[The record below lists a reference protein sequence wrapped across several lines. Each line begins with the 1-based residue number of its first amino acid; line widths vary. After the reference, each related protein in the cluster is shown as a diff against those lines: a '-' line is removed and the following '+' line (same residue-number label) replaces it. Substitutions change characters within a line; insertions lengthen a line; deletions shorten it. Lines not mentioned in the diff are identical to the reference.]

1 MISWSEKRESSM
13 AALDDKVVIVTGAGR
28 GIGLAIAKGCAAEGA
43 RVVVA
48 DYGLAMDG
56 SAPDPTIAQN
66 AAALLRKA
74 GGEAIGI
81 SANVARKNGADAI
94 IGVAQEEWGRID
106 GLVNCA
112 GVLRHRP
119 FLELTEADF
128 DAVIASHLKG
138 HFLMF
143 QGVMVQMVKQGG
155 GGSLI
160 GISSG
165 YVMGDP
171 NRTPYRAAKA
181 GIVGLTKSVAMAGAE
196 HGVRANVIAPIA
208 ETRMTHASQLP
219 IAWSPD
225 DIAPMAAFL
234 LSDAADAISGEVYSV
249 HGNTISIWADA
260 FEQRRINSEAR
271 WTQAGI
277 AAQIGELRAQAT
289 RQFPPVP
296 PVPGTA
302 MPQAEPEV

>member
-1 MISWSEKRESSM
+1 M
-13 AALDDKVVIVTGAGR
+13 AALDGKVIIVTGAGR
-28 GIGLAIAKGCAAEGA
+28 GVGRGIAGGCAGEGA

-56 SAPDPTIAQN
+56 SSPDPSVAE
-66 AAALLRKA
+66 AAASEIRDE
-74 GGEAIGI
+74 GGEAIGV
-81 SANVARKNGADAI
+81 AGNVARKDGADSI
-94 IGVAQEEWGRID
+94 IAAALDKWGRVD

-138 HFLMF
+138 HFLMYH
-143 QGVMVQMVKQGG
+143 GVLTRMAKQGG

-171 NRTPYRAAKA
+171 NRTPYRSAKA
-181 GIVGLTKSVAMAGAE
+181 GIVGLTKSVAMAGVE

-208 ETRMTHASQLP
+208 DTRMTQASQLP
-219 IAWSPD
+219 ITWSPD

-234 LSDAADAISGEVYSV
+234 LSDAAEGITGEVYSV

-260 FEQRRINSEAR
+260 HEQRRVSNHAR
-271 WTQAGI
+271 WSQAEI
-277 AAQIGELRAQAT
+277 AAQIGWLRADAPSAM
-289 RQFPPVP
+289 PPVP
-296 PVPGTA
+296 PVPETA
-302 MPQAEPEV
+302 RPKAEPDI

>member
-1 MISWSEKRESSM
+1 M
-13 AALDDKVVIVTGAGR
+13 AAALEGKVIIVTGAGR
-28 GIGLAIAKGCAAEGA
+28 GIGRAIAGGCAAEGA
-43 RVVVA
+43 RVAVA

-56 SAPDPTIAQN
+56 SSPDPSVAE
-66 AAALLRKA
+66 AAAGEIRDA
-74 GGEAIGI
+74 GGEAIGV
-81 SANVARKNGADAI
+81 AGNVARAEGAGSI
-94 IGVAQEEWGRID
+94 IGAALDKWGRVD

-143 QGVMVQMVKQGG
+143 HGVMTQMVKQGG

-171 NRTPYRAAKA
+171 NRTPYRSAKA
-181 GIVGLTKSVAMAGAE
+181 GIVGLTKSVAMAGVE

-208 ETRMTHASQLP
+208 DTRMTKASQLP
-219 IAWSPD
+219 IPWSPD
-225 DIAPMAAFL
+225 DIAPMASFL
-234 LSDAADAISGEVYSV
+234 LSDAGQGITGEVYSV

-260 FEQRRINSEAR
+260 HEQRRVSNHAR
-271 WTQAGI
+271 WTQAEI
-277 AAQIGELRAQAT
+277 AAQIAWLRADAPAAM
-289 RQFPPVP
+289 PPVP
-296 PVPGTA
+296 PVPDTA
-302 MPQAEPEV
+302 RPQAEPEV

>member
-1 MISWSEKRESSM
+1 M
-13 AALDDKVVIVTGAGR
+13 AGVLDGKVVIITGAGR
-28 GIGLAIAKGCAAEGA
+28 GIGQGIARGCAAEGA

-48 DYGLAMDG
+48 DFGLAMDG
-56 SAPDPTIAQN
+56 SSPDPSVAEASAVAI
-66 AAALLRKA
+66 RDS
-74 GGEAIGI
+74 GGEAIGV
-81 SANVARKNGADAI
+81 AGNVARKEGADAI
-94 IGVAQEEWGRID
+94 IAAALTEWGRID

-138 HFLMF
+138 HFLMYH
-143 QGVMVQMVKQGG
+143 GVLTRLVKQGT

-181 GIVGLTKSVAMAGAE
+181 GIVGLTKSVAMAGIE

-208 ETRMTHASQLP
+208 DTRMTKASQLP
-219 IAWSPD
+219 ITWSPD

-234 LSDAADAISGEVYSV
+234 LSDAAQGITGEVYSV
-249 HGNTISIWADA
+249 HGETIAIWADPH
-260 FEQRRINSEAR
+260 EQRRIASPSGR
-271 WTQAGI
+271 WTQERI
-277 AAQIGELRAQAT
+277 AAQIGWLRADAPAAM
-289 RQFPPVP
+289 PPVP
-296 PVPGTA
+296 SVPETA